1 MRDAVQHTDLARAV
15 VGSCNFA
22 WRQAERA
29 AAVPQAVLRSTG
41 LHPRRLRHGALGV
54 EVSAVSVIRD
64 DGGGGRGGGGGGEGG
79 GGGRGGLAEAM
90 ASVDAARA
98 RVTAARER
106 VGGARATAAAVGG
119 GIVAAVAGV

>member
-15 VGSCNFA
+15 VGGCNFC
-22 WRQAERA
+22 WRQVERA
-29 AAVPQAVLRSTG
+29 ATVPQAVLRSTG
-41 LHPRRLRHGALGV
+41 LHPRRPRSGAAGM
-54 EVSAVSVIRD
+54 EVPAACVIRD
-64 DGGGGRGGGGGGEGG
+64 GGGGGGGG
-79 GGGRGGLAEAM
+79 GGGLAEAM
-90 ASVDAARA
+90 AGVDAARA

>member
-1 MRDAVQHTDLARAV
+1 M
-15 VGSCNFA
+15 VGGCNFC

-29 AAVPQAVLRSTG
+29 ATVPQAVLRSKG
-41 LHPRRLRHGALGV
+41 LHPRRPRWGAAGV
-54 EVSAVSVIRD
+54 EVSVASVTRD
-64 DGGGGRGGGGGGEGG
+64 DGGGGGSGGGGG
-79 GGGRGGLAEAM
+79 GGLAEAM

-98 RVTAARER
+98 RMTAARER